1 MWRVASATVLL
12 CSVATAMRPR
22 GDSFLVQPGAV
33 NEAVTR
39 QAVPTPEPVL
49 LPPAIWALP
58 TGAVRPLGWLDTQLR
73 IQSSGLAGHLSRLYA
88 DIANSTWF
96 GGDATENGGLRER
109 APYWLNGAVPM
120 AYLLPGSPASPRS
133 NTPAQSHAEAA
144 ARTCP
149 ARPGDSPEAVQFAAH
164 GVSRSEAR
172 HAVISSGG
180 SGSPR
185 LCGGL
190 GSDESAFNLRDE
202 VARLLNIVLDMQAPS
217 GWLGGP
223 ANDSPA
229 DRDQYWVAW
238 DVLYALMGWAEAE
251 PAQRD
256 RVRVALLAYSAEA
269 SRRLDAAPM
278 DGWSSLR
285 WPEWVAITHRIL
297 DTFSS
302 DLSPEERS
310 MLLDLCSQIEDQG
323 YDWRGYFTNPAA
335 LPNLNASS
343 LPFAPA
349 WTLTEHGV
357 NHAMALKEGAVRWR
371 SGGGDDA
378 VALSRLKVALL
389 DAAHGQ
395 PTGVFSAD
403 ECLGGREPNR
413 GTELCTIV
421 EAAHSLGLLHRT
433 HGDIAFADRAERII
447 YNSLPGAVS
456 EDAWAHNYL
465 SQANEIFAGH
475 TDPHTWRTDPPDS
488 TVYGFAPTY
497 GCCTANFI
505 QGWPKHTLGMIGYAI
520 SAGPFGTRAKVVV
533 SMYGPVEAT
542 MPAGVGGGC
551 HVTMSTDYPFAD
563 DVLLTI
569 DGSQPVGVDL
579 RIPGWTG
586 TTATVRV
593 NNREPRLAQG
603 GAFYTAQCPAG
614 VCTIALSFQFVTNVV
629 PGWGGVAVA
638 RGPLLFA
645 LPLDEQWTKV
655 RQYDAGAADWEVRAG
670 DTAPWNRALRLVMTA
685 QPGNA
690 TLLEHAFVLQR
701 RAEADVLQGAED
713 RALHGLNTEPAFTR
727 ASPRVWL
734 TAQARVVP
742 DWTSKDGGHTA
753 DSPPPSPACGVAGD
767 KCGPLQDVRLVP
779 FGNTRLRISV
789 FPYTLA

>member
-12 CSVATAMRPR
+12 CRVAMATRPH
-22 GDSFLVQPGAV
+22 GGSFTVQPGAV
-33 NEAVTR
+33 GESATP
-39 QAVPTPEPVL
+39 QAAPTPEPML

-88 DIANSTWF
+88 DVANSTWF
-96 GGDATENGGLRER
+96 GGDATENGGLHER

-120 AYLLPGSPASPRS
+120 AYLLPALPHSD
-133 NTPAQSHAEAA
+133 TPAESHAEGA

-149 ARPGDSPEAVQFAAH
+149 ARPGELPEAVQFAAR

-172 HAVISSGG
+172 HAVVSSGG

-185 LCGGL
+185 LCGHQVA
-190 GSDESAFNLRDE
+190 DDSAFSLRDE
-202 VARLLNIVLDMQAPS
+202 VARLLNIVLDTQSTS

-223 ANDSPA
+223 SNDNAA
-229 DRDQYWVAW
+229 DRDQYWVGW
-238 DVLYALMGWAEAE
+238 DVLYSLMSWAEAE

-256 RVRVALLAYSAEA
+256 RVRAALLAYSAEA

-278 DGWSSLR
+278 DGWSAVR
-285 WPEWVAITHRIL
+285 WPEWVAIVQRIL

-302 DLSPEERS
+302 DLSMEERG
-310 MLLDLCSQIEDQG
+310 MLLDLSAKITGQG
-323 YDWRGYFTNPAA
+323 YDWRAYFMDPAA

-378 VALSRLKVALL
+378 VALSHLKVTLL

-403 ECLGGREPNR
+403 ECLGGREANR

-433 HGDIAFADRAERII
+433 HGDIAFADRAERIV
-447 YNSLPGAVS
+447 YNSLPGAVT
-456 EDAWAHNYL
+456 EDMWAHNYL
-465 SQANEIFAGH
+465 SQANEIYAGH

-505 QGWPKHTLGMIGYAI
+505 QGWPKHTVGMLGYSI
-520 SAGPFGTRAKVVV
+520 SAGPLGTRAKVVV

-551 HVTMSTDYPFAD
+551 RVTMSTDYPFSD

-593 NNREPRLAQG
+593 NNREPRSAQAG
-603 GAFYTAQCPAG
+603 TWYTAQCPAG
-614 VCTIALSFQFVTNVV
+614 VCTVAISFQFVTNVV

-645 LPLDEQWTKV
+645 LPLDEQWTKI
-655 RQYDAGAADWEVRAG
+655 RQYDSSGAADWEVRAG
-670 DTAPWNRALRLVMTA
+670 DTVPWNLALLLVMTAA

-690 TLLEHAFVLQR
+690 TLEHAFVLQR
-701 RAEADVLQGAED
+701 RVDADLQQGG
-713 RALHGLNTEPAFTR
+713 HGLNTEPAFTR

>member
-1 MWRVASATVLL
+1 MHSCLSSRVLLSREMWRVASATVLL
-12 CSVATAMRPR
+12 CGVATATRPH
-22 GDSFLVQPGAV
+22 GDSFTVLPGAV
-33 NEAVTR
+33 GESVTPL
-39 QAVPTPEPVL
+39 AVPTPEL

-88 DIANSTWF
+88 DVANSTWF
-96 GGDATENGGLRER
+96 GGDATENGGLHER

-120 AYLLPGSPASPRS
+120 AYLLPALPHSY
-133 NTPAQSHAEAA
+133 TPDESHPEEA

-149 ARPGDSPEAVQFAAH
+149 ARPGESPEAVQFAAH

-185 LCGGL
+185 LCGRQVADD
-190 GSDESAFNLRDE
+190 GSFSLRDE
-202 VARLLNIVLDMQAPS
+202 VRCHRAHGDAPLTFPGVSFSFQVARLLNIVLAMQAPS

-229 DRDQYWVAW
+229 DRDQYWVGW
-238 DVLYALMGWAEAE
+238 DVLYSLMSWAEAE

-256 RVRVALLAYSAEA
+256 HVRVALLAYSAEA

-278 DGWSSLR
+278 DGWSAVR
-285 WPEWVAITHRIL
+285 WPEWVAITHRML

-302 DLSPEERS
+302 DLSPEERG
-310 MLLDLCSQIEDQG
+310 MLLDLSAKITDQG
-323 YDWRGYFTNPAA
+323 YDWRAYFMDPAA
-335 LPNLNASS
+335 LPNLNAS
-343 LPFAPA
+343 
-349 WTLTEHGV
+349 
-357 NHAMALKEGAVRWR
+357 
-371 SGGGDDA
+371 
-378 VALSRLKVALL
+378 
-389 DAAHGQ
+389 
-395 PTGVFSAD
+395 
-403 ECLGGREPNR
+403 
-413 GTELCTIV
+413 
-421 EAAHSLGLLHRT
+421 SLGLLHRT
-433 HGDIAFADRAERII
+433 HGDIAFADRAERIV

-456 EDAWAHNYL
+456 EDSWAHNYL

-505 QGWPKHTLGMIGYAI
+505 QGWPKHTLGMVGYSIG
-520 SAGPFGTRAKVVV
+520 AGPFGTRAKVVV

-551 HVTMSTDYPFAD
+551 RVTISTDYPFSD

-569 DGSQPVGVDL
+569 DGTQPVGVDL

-593 NNREPRLAQG
+593 NNREPRLAQAG
-603 GAFYTAQCPAG
+603 TWYTAQCPAG
-614 VCTIALSFQFVTNVV
+614 VCTIAVSFQFVTNVV
-629 PGWGGVAVA
+629 PGWGGVTVA

-645 LPLDEQWTKV
+645 LPLDEQWTKI
-655 RQYDAGAADWEVRAG
+655 RQYDSSGAADWEVRAG
-670 DTAPWNRALRLVMTA
+670 DTAPWNLALLLVMTTD
-685 QPGNA
+685 PSGSNA
-690 TLLEHAFVLQR
+690 TLEHAFVLQR
-701 RAEADVLQGAED
+701 RVDVQVQQGG
-713 RALHGLNTEPAFTR
+713 HGLNTEPAFTR